1 MVWVGGAVGGFWS
14 PPKTPE
20 QSGVPMKLT
29 PLLRDTYAPLN
40 GISERTVK
48 IYGFT
53 LKAFGEFL
61 GEQAGEGFIEPTTD
75 HLDELVVA
83 RFLAH
88 RLRTRSVGTAAK
100 DRAQLRAFWE
110 FLSRRGVVKT
120 WPSMRPIRV
129 PERVPRAWLTEEF
142 KSLLASA
149 NEERGEI
156 AGVPA
161 AKWWRAIL
169 ITGYEVGERIGGLL
183 SIEWEDV
190 GPNGITVRAEG
201 RKGQRRDIWR
211 GISPDCYEAIMA
223 TKTPRR
229 LVFDWDKCYSMI
241 WYDLGRICERAG
253 LPNDRMSKFHRVR
266 KTTASYAA
274 AGGLDPQKVM
284 DHASP
289 LTTRRYLDPRIV
301 RQPEATDVL
310 PKVS

>member
-1 MVWVGGAVGGFWS
+1 
-14 PPKTPE
+14 
-20 QSGVPMKLT
+20 MKLIA
-29 PLLRDTYAPLN
+29 LLRDVYAPLN
-40 GISERTVK
+40 GISDRTLRL
-48 IYGFT
+48 YEFT
-53 LKAFGEFL
+53 LKAFGHYL
-61 GEQAGEGFIEPTTD
+61 GQESGEGYVEPTVD

-100 DRAQLRAFWE
+100 DRAQLRAFWG
-110 FLSRRGVVKT
+110 FLARRGASKT

-129 PERVPRAWLTEEF
+129 PERVPRAWLIDEF
-142 KSLLASA
+142 KRLLDSA
-149 NEERGEI
+149 AEERGQI
-156 AGVPA
+156 VGVPA
-161 AKWWRAIL
+161 AKYWKAL
-169 ITGYEVGERIGGLL
+169 LLTAYEVGERIGGLL
-183 SIEWEDV
+183 SIEWDDV
-190 GPNGITVRAEG
+190 GPNGITIRAEG

-223 TKTPRR
+223 IKTPRR

-241 WYDLGRICERAG
+241 WHDLGRICERAG

-301 RQPEATDVL
+301 RQPEATEVL
-310 PKVS
+310 PRVS

>member
-1 MVWVGGAVGGFWS
+1 MSLRA
-14 PPKTPE
+14 
-20 QSGVPMKLT
+20 
-29 PLLRDTYAPLN
+29 LLVDCYAPLN
-40 GISERTVK
+40 GISDRTVRL
-48 IYGFT
+48 YGFT

-61 GEQAGEGFIEPTTD
+61 GEQAGEGYIEPTID

-88 RLRTRSVGTAAK
+88 RLRQRSVGTAAK
-100 DRAQLRAFWE
+100 DRTQLRAIWE

-120 WPSMRPIRV
+120 WPSIRPIRV
-129 PERVPRAWLTEEF
+129 PERVPRAWLIDEF
-142 KSLLASA
+142 KRLLASA
-149 NEERGEI
+149 GEERGEVV
-156 AGVPA
+156 GVPA
-161 AKWWRAIL
+161 RAWWRAIL
-169 ITGYEVGERIGGLL
+169 LTAYEVGERIGGLL
-183 SIEWEDV
+183 SIEWGDV
-190 GPNGITVRAEG
+190 APNGITIRAEG

-211 GISPDCYEAIMA
+211 GISPACYEAVMA
-223 TKTPRR
+223 TRNDRR
-229 LVFDWDKCYSMI
+229 LVFDWDKSYSMI
-241 WYDLGRICERAG
+241 WHDLGRICERAG

>member
-1 MVWVGGAVGGFWS
+1 V
-14 PPKTPE
+14 
-20 QSGVPMKLT
+20 KLST
-29 PLLRDTYAPLN
+29 LLRDTYAPLN
-40 GISERTVK
+40 GISERTVR

-61 GEQAGEGFIEPTTD
+61 GEQAGEGYIEPTID
-75 HLDELVVA
+75 HLEELVVA

-100 DRAQLRAFWE
+100 DRTQLRAIWE
-110 FLSRRGVVKT
+110 FLARRGVVKT

-129 PERVPRAWLTEEF
+129 PERVPKAWLIDEF
-142 KSLLASA
+142 RRLLSAAS
-149 NEERGEI
+149 EERGEI
-156 AGVPA
+156 VGVPA
-161 AKWWRAIL
+161 AAYWRAIL
-169 ITGYEVGERIGGLL
+169 LTAFQSGERIGGLL
-183 SIEWEDV
+183 SIEWDDV
-190 GPNGITVRAEG
+190 SPNGITVRAEG

-223 TKTPRR
+223 TKNDRR
-229 LVFDWDKCYSMI
+229 LVFDWDRSYGMI
-241 WYDLGRICERAG
+241 WHDLGRICERAG
-253 LPNDRMSKFHRVR
+253 LPNDRSSKFHRVR

>member
-1 MVWVGGAVGGFWS
+1 
-14 PPKTPE
+14 
-20 QSGVPMKLT
+20 MKLVD
-29 PLLRDTYAPLN
+29 LLRDTYAPLN
-40 GISERTVK
+40 GISDRTVK

-61 GEQAGEGFIEPTTD
+61 GLDDESGYIEPTTA
-75 HLDELVVA
+75 HLQELLVA

-100 DRAQLRAFWE
+100 DRSQLRALWE
-110 FLSRRGVVKT
+110 FLARRGVVQT

-129 PERVPRAWLTEEF
+129 PERVPKAWMIDEF
-142 KSLLASA
+142 KRLLESA
-149 NEERGEI
+149 GEERGEI
-156 AGVPA
+156 VGVPA
-161 AKWWRAIL
+161 AKYWRAL
-169 ITGYEVGERIGGLL
+169 LLTAYEVGERIGGLL
-183 SIEWEDV
+183 SIEWSDV
-190 GPNGITVRAEG
+190 SPNGITIRAEG

-211 GISPDCYEAIMA
+211 GITPDCYEAVME
-223 TKTPRR
+223 TKTGRR
-229 LVFDWDKCYSMI
+229 VVFDWDKCYSML
-241 WYDLGRICERAG
+241 WHDLGRILDRAG
-253 LPNDRMSKFHRVR
+253 LPNDRSSKFHRVR

-274 AGGLDPQKVM
+274 AGGLDPQRVM

>member
-1 MVWVGGAVGGFWS
+1 
-14 PPKTPE
+14 
-20 QSGVPMKLT
+20 MKLST
-29 PLLRDTYAPLN
+29 LLRDTYAPLN
-40 GISERTVK
+40 GISERTVR

-61 GEQAGEGFIEPTTD
+61 GEQAGEGYIEPTID
-75 HLDELVVA
+75 HLEELVVA

-100 DRAQLRAFWE
+100 DRTQLRAIWE
-110 FLSRRGVVKT
+110 FLARRGVVKT

-129 PERVPRAWLTEEF
+129 PERVPKAWLIDEF
-142 KSLLASA
+142 RRLLSAAS
-149 NEERGEI
+149 EERGEI
-156 AGVPA
+156 VGVPA
-161 AKWWRAIL
+161 AAYWRAIL
-169 ITGYEVGERIGGLL
+169 LTAFQSGERIGGLL
-183 SIEWEDV
+183 SIEWDDV
-190 GPNGITVRAEG
+190 SPNGITVRAEG

-223 TKTPRR
+223 TKNDRR
-229 LVFDWDKCYSMI
+229 LVFDWDRSYGMI
-241 WYDLGRICERAG
+241 WHDLGRICERAG
-253 LPNDRMSKFHRVR
+253 LPNDRSSKFHRVR

>member
-1 MVWVGGAVGGFWS
+1 MNL
-14 PPKTPE
+14 
-20 QSGVPMKLT
+20 LT
-29 PLLRDTYAPLN
+29 LLRDTYAPLN
-40 GISERTVK
+40 GVSDRTVR

-61 GEQAGEGFIEPTTD
+61 GQESGDGYIEPTVD
-75 HLDELVVA
+75 HLEELVVA

-100 DRAQLRAFWE
+100 DRCQIRAIWE
-110 FLSRRGVVKT
+110 FLSRRGICKT
-120 WPSMRPIRV
+120 WPLIRPIRV
-129 PERVPRAWLTEEF
+129 PERVPKAWLIDEF
-142 KSLLASA
+142 KRLLESA
-149 NEERGEI
+149 GEECGEI
-156 AGVPA
+156 VGIPA
-161 AKWWRAIL
+161 AAWWRAIL
-169 ITGYEVGERIGGLL
+169 ITAYEVGERIGGLL
-183 SIEWEDV
+183 SIEWDDV
-190 GPNGITVRAEG
+190 APNGITIRAEG

-211 GISPDCYEAIMA
+211 GISPACYEAIMA
-223 TKTPRR
+223 TKNERR
-229 LVFDWDKCYSMI
+229 LVFDWDKSYGMI
-241 WYDLGRICERAG
+241 WHDLGRICERAG

-301 RQPEATDVL
+301 KQREATDVL

>member
-1 MVWVGGAVGGFWS
+1 
-14 PPKTPE
+14 
-20 QSGVPMKLT
+20 MKLRS
-29 PLLRDTYAPLN
+29 LLADVYAPMN
-40 GISERTVK
+40 GISDRTVRL
-48 IYGFT
+48 YGFT

-61 GEQAGEGFIEPTTD
+61 GIEDQSGYVEPTVE
-75 HLDELVVA
+75 HLEELTVA

-88 RLRTRSVGTAAK
+88 RLRTRSVGTASK

-110 FLSRRGVVKT
+110 FLSRRGIAKT

-129 PERVPRAWLTEEF
+129 PERVPRAWLIDEF
-142 KSLLASA
+142 KRLLESA
-149 NEERGEI
+149 GEEHGEI
-156 AGVPA
+156 VGVPA
-161 AKWWRAIL
+161 ARWWKAIL
-169 ITGYEVGERIGGLL
+169 LTAYEVGERIGGLL
-183 SIEWEDV
+183 SIEWPDV
-190 GPNGITVRAEG
+190 APNGIVVRAEG

-211 GISPDCYEAIMA
+211 GISPDCYDSIMA

-229 LVFDWDKCYSMI
+229 IVFDWDKSYSMI

-301 RQPEATDVL
+301 RQPEASDVL
-310 PKVS
+310 PRVS

>member
-1 MVWVGGAVGGFWS
+1 MD
-14 PPKTPE
+14 
-20 QSGVPMKLT
+20 LT
-29 PLLRDTYAPLN
+29 SLLRDTYAPMN
-40 GISERTVK
+40 GISDRTLRL
-48 IYGFT
+48 YGFT

-61 GEQAGEGFIEPTTD
+61 GLEDESGYVEPTTE

-88 RLRTRSVGTAAK
+88 RLRTKSVATAAK
-100 DRAQLRAFWE
+100 DRAQLRAFWG
-110 FLSRRGVVKT
+110 FLSRRGAVKT

-129 PERVPRAWLTEEF
+129 PERVPRAWMIDEFQRLLESAGEEC
-142 KSLLASA
+142 
-149 NEERGEI
+149 GQI
-156 AGVPA
+156 VGVSA
-161 AKWWRAIL
+161 AKYWRAL
-169 ITGYEVGERIGGLL
+169 LLTAYEVGERIGGLL
-183 SIEWEDV
+183 SIQWEDV
-190 GPNGITVRAEG
+190 ATNGIVIRAEG

-223 TKTPRR
+223 IKSDRR
-229 LVFDWDKCYSMI
+229 LVFDWDKCYGMI
-241 WYDLGRICERAG
+241 WYDLGRICKRAG

-289 LTTRRYLDPRIV
+289 VTTRRYLDPRIV
-301 RQPEATDVL
+301 RQPEAADVL